1 MTYESLLERTDLWKF
16 LHIYFLGTK
25 TSVNSDTKPS
35 RQLNL
40 FCAISRMKI
49 VFFFFFFFENLKTYL
64 H

>member
-40 FCAISRMKI
+40 FCAISRMNI
-49 VFFFFFFFENLKTYL
+49 VFFFFFFF
-64 H
+64 